1 MVLPKRVIHQESP
14 LPDDWNVDWI
24 DQSAILKNGEEI
36 IAEARLTDADDFG
49 FLRPAICFEM
59 SGEKEDVMK
68 AFESLISRL
77 ALDYEKTPSRN
88 PLYIKLSAQDLELI
102 AKASRMGFIS
112 YFGSGNRPIR
122 MNRKRCGSRS
132 PKICAAVF
140 LDNPKS
146 TQKEMDA
153 VFVCPD
159 KSSFFCANDLR
170 RVGEKYQTE
179 RNPAPSGSCRVCIGS
194 VKEKQTS

>member
-1 MVLPKRVIHQESP
+1 MNSKPMKEEMDSLAGELLDQEVLMVLPKRVIHQESP

-49 FLRPAICFEM
+49 FRRPAICFEM

-112 YFGSGNRPIR
+112 YFGEW
-122 MNRKRCGSRS
+122 KQ
-132 PKICAAVF
+132 A
-140 LDNPKS
+140 D
-146 TQKEMDA
+146 
-153 VFVCPD
+153 PD
-159 KSSFFCANDLR
+159 ESEALWIQITEDLR
-170 RVGEKYQTE
+170 RRFPG
-179 RNPAPSGSCRVCIGS
+179 
-194 VKEKQTS
+194 